1 MKTLFQLVAMDRK
14 KGRWSDFS
22 HKKGRVDNVAGFFL
36 FFKAGGYW
44 CTCVFCLS
52 TPFLSVFFVSQE
64 ETTLIASNQQIN
76 DFYKSMW
83 KINFTSQHCG
93 K

>member
-1 MKTLFQLVAMDRK
+1 MCILFIYTI
-14 KGRWSDFS
+14 SFS
-22 HKKGRVDNVAGFFL
+22 I
-36 FFKAGGYW
+36 
-44 CTCVFCLS
+44 FC
-52 TPFLSVFFVSQE
+52 VSQE

-93 K
+93 KRIVISELFIQYNKDSCYNILIWLYVSLHFVCQSPFEKGV